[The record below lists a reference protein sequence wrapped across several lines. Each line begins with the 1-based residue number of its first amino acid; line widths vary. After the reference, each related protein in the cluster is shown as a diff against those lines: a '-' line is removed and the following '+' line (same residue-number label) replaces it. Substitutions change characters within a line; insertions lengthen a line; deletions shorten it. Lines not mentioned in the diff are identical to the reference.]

1 MHQLANTITSIRV
14 LCSIALL
21 FCAVLTPAFVVLYI
35 LAGLTDIVDGWIARR
50 TNTTSELGSKL
61 DTIADFIFFIICSIK
76 LLPIIDIPT
85 WIYAWIG
92 IITFIKLI
100 TVIYGFIVLKRFI
113 TLHTTMNKLVGAL
126 LFLFPLTLNIIDL
139 KYSTTT
145 LSLLATF
152 SAIQEMHYI
161 AIKRIN

>member
-1 MHQLANTITSIRV
+1 MHQLANTITSIRI

-21 FCAVLTPAFVVLYI
+21 FCAVFSPAFYILYI
-35 LAGLTDIVDGWIARR
+35 SAGLTDIADGWIARR

-61 DTIADFIFFIICSIK
+61 DTIADFIFLFICGIK

-85 WIYAWIG
+85 WIYIWIS
-92 IITFIKLI
+92 IIAFIKLI
-100 TVIYGFIVLKRFI
+100 NVVYGFTVLKRFI
-113 TLHTTMNKLVGAL
+113 TLHTTINKFVGTL
-126 LFLFPLTLNIIDL
+126 LFLFPLTLNIIAP

-152 SAIQEMHYI
+152 AAIQETYYI
-161 AIKRIN
+161 VIKRIN

>member
-1 MHQLANTITSIRV
+1 MHQLANTITSIRI

-35 LAGLTDIVDGWIARR
+35 SAGLTDIVDGWIARR

-61 DTIADFIFFIICSIK
+61 DTIADFIFFIICNIK

-85 WIYAWIG
+85 WIYVWIG

-100 TVIYGFIVLKRFI
+100 TVIYGFIVLKYWCPI
-113 TLHTTMNKLVGAL
+113 KVLVTNKIRADS
-126 LFLFPLTLNIIDL
+126 ICR
-139 KYSTTT
+139 
-145 LSLLATF
+145 
-152 SAIQEMHYI
+152 IQPFMVI
-161 AIKRIN
+161 

>member
-1 MHQLANTITSIRV
+1 MHQLANTITSIRI

-35 LAGLTDIVDGWIARR
+35 SAGLTDIVDGWIARR

-85 WIYAWIG
+85 WIYVWIG
-92 IITFIKLI
+92 IITFIKLT

>member
-1 MHQLANTITSIRV
+1 MHQLANTITSIRI

-35 LAGLTDIVDGWIARR
+35 SAGLTDIVDGWIARR

-139 KYSTTT
+139 KYSTIA